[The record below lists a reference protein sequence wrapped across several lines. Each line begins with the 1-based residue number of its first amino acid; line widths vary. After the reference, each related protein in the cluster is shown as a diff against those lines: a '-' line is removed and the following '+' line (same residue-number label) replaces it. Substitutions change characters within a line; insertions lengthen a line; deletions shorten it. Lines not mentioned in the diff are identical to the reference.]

1 MGEMEE
7 ELIIALILA
16 IICAFPAGILIE
28 IVKDYNKSKKYFDIV
43 WKRSSSLKPKD
54 LLGLRPYN
62 NYYYLREED
71 DKVKKFISD
80 GENVLLVGAPLAGK
94 TRTVFESLTNGERA
108 YDIIKPKSVEFSPN
122 SIHIPRHLKP
132 WRPRVAFFDDIHEFA
147 ARQNFPYL
155 LKAFREN
162 NIPVLATCRSGFE
175 FERLDKAID
184 ITQYF
189 DKNVVKVESIDDK
202 TGKMIA
208 VNNHIKWNE
217 IKFNHTI
224 GSIFM
229 PLKEMEYRFNHVL
242 NEIEKRILRTIK
254 KLHITG
260 LYNEKS
266 VFPID
271 WIKILSGYYELA
283 LDEIQWNTY
292 LVNLSKSGFIEL
304 KYKGE
309 KIKEVLVEEA
319 YLDYII
325 KFEGEKLEYT
335 EIFCEVLLIFKTA
348 NELKALIKIGGSAS
362 NIGLVKDRK
371 EYMTLALDA
380 YTTCLK
386 LSNKDQNKTEYAML
400 LNSLGKA
407 YFGIANTK
415 EDSKPD
421 LEKSVWYLNKAL
433 EVRTKKKYP
442 LDYAQTQNFLGVTY
456 ADLAK
461 IENRKANL
469 EKTIKCYEET
479 LSIKTMNKFP
489 LDYAEAINNLGLAY
503 FDLAEEENKKEN
515 LEKTIKYCKESLLVR
530 TKDKY
535 PLIYASTIN
544 NLANAYNR
552 IAEVSEN
559 PKANLELAIK
569 YYTETLEIKT
579 REDYPIHYA
588 ISHNNLGVSY
598 TELSKINLKKDFLYK
613 SIEHFEKALTVRK
626 KGEYPFDYASSQYN
640 LGVAH
645 MHLAKIENKTEN
657 CRKAKICYDE
667 AFKIFK
673 KDKYPVIYEMMMIN
687 IEMHKD
693 ICKS

>member
-1 MGEMEE
+1 MEE

-28 IVKDYNKSKKYFDIV
+28 IVKDYNKNKKFYDIV
-43 WKRSSSLKPKD
+43 WKKSTSLKPKD

-71 DKVKKFISD
+71 DKVNRFISG
-80 GENVLLVGAPLAGK
+80 GENVLLVGSPLAGK
-94 TRTVFESLTNGERA
+94 TRTVFESLTNGERI
-108 YDIIKPKSVEFSPN
+108 YDIIKPKSVEFSHT
-122 SIHIPRHLKP
+122 SIHIPRHIKP

-147 ARQNFPYL
+147 ARQNLPYL

-162 NIPVLATCRSGFE
+162 NIPILATCRSGFE

-229 PLKEMEYRFNHVL
+229 PLKEMEYRFTHVL

-266 VFPID
+266 AFPTE
-271 WIKILSGYYELA
+271 WIKILSKCYELN
-283 LDEIQWNTY
+283 LNEIEWNTNF
-292 LVNLSKSGFIEL
+292 LNLAKSGFIEL

-309 KIKEVLVEEA
+309 KIIEILVEEA

-325 KFEGEKLEYT
+325 KFEGKRIKYT
-335 EIFCEVLLIFKTA
+335 EIYCEVLSIFKSV

-371 EYMTLALDA
+371 EYMTIALDA
-380 YTTCLK
+380 YAACLD
-386 LSNKDQNKTEYAML
+386 LSNKDQNQTEYAML
-400 LNSLGKA
+400 LNSLGRT
-407 YFGIANTK
+407 YYGIANTK

-421 LEKSVWYLNKAL
+421 LEKSVWCLNKAL
-433 EVRTKKKYP
+433 EIRTKKKYP
-442 LDYAQTQNFLGVTY
+442 LEYAQTQNFLGVTY
-456 ADLAK
+456 GDLAK

-479 LSIKTMNKFP
+479 LSIKTMDKFP
-489 LDYAEAINNLGLAY
+489 LEYAEAINNLGLAY
-503 FDLAEEENKKEN
+503 LDLAEEENKKEN

-535 PLIYASTIN
+535 PLVYASTIN

-552 IAEVSEN
+552 IAEVSDN
-559 PKANLELAIK
+559 PKANLEQSIK
-569 YYTETLEIKT
+569 YYLESLEIKT

-588 ISHNNLGVSY
+588 ISQNNLGVSY
-598 TELSKINLKKDFLYK
+598 TELAKIDLKKEYLYK
-613 SIEHFEKALTVRK
+613 SIEHFRKSFLVRRK
-626 KGEYPFDYASSQYN
+626 IEYPVDFAASVYN
-640 LGVAH
+640 LAVAY
-645 MHLAKIENKTEN
+645 MYLAKIENKTEN
-657 CRKAKICYDE
+657 CRKAEKCFGE
-667 AFKIFK
+667 ALKIFK
-673 KDKYPVIYEMMMIN
+673 KDKYPVIYDMMMVRIKEHN
-687 IEMHKD
+687 T

>member
-1 MGEMEE
+1 MEE

-28 IVKDYNKSKKYFDIV
+28 IVKDYNKNKKYFDFV

-71 DKVKKFISD
+71 DKVKKFISN
-80 GENVLLVGAPLAGK
+80 GENVLLVGSPLAGK
-94 TRTVFESLTNGERA
+94 TRTVFETLTNGERA
-108 YDIIKPKSVEFSPN
+108 YDIIKPKSVEFSPH

-132 WRPRVAFFDDIHEFA
+132 WHPRVAFFDDIHEFA
-147 ARQNFPYL
+147 ARQNFPHL

-162 NIPVLATCRSGFE
+162 KIPILATCRSGFE

-189 DKNVVKVESIDDK
+189 SKNVVKVESIDDK

-242 NEIEKRILRTIK
+242 NEAEKRILRTIK

-266 VFPID
+266 AFPID
-271 WIKILSGYYELA
+271 WIKTLSGCYELN
-283 LDEIQWNTY
+283 LNDVEWNTNF
-292 LVNLSKSGFIEL
+292 VNLSKSGFIEL

-309 KIKEVLVEEA
+309 KIIEILVEEA

-325 KFEGEKLEYT
+325 KFDGQQIKYT
-335 EIFCEVLLIFKTA
+335 EIYCDVLSIFKAA
-348 NELKALIKIGGSAS
+348 NELKALVKIGGSAR

-371 EYMTLALDA
+371 EYMTIALDA
-380 YTTCLK
+380 YAACLD
-386 LSNKDQNKTEYAML
+386 LSNKDRNQTEYGML
-400 LNSLGKA
+400 LNSLGRTYYGRA
-407 YFGIANTK
+407 ITK

-421 LEKSVWYLNKAL
+421 LEKSVWCLNKAL
-433 EVRTKKKYP
+433 EIRTKKKYP
-442 LDYAQTQNFLGVTY
+442 LEYAQTQNYLGVAY
-456 ADLAK
+456 GELAK
-461 IENRKANL
+461 IENRKTNL

-479 LSIKTMNKFP
+479 LSITTMDKFP
-489 LDYAEAINNLGLAY
+489 LDYAEVINNLGLAY
-503 FDLAEEENKKEN
+503 LDLAEEKNKKEY

-535 PLIYASTIN
+535 PLLYASTIN
-544 NLANAYNR
+544 NLANAYSR
-552 IAEVSEN
+552 IAEVSDD
-559 PKANLELAIK
+559 PKASLEQSIK
-569 YYTETLEIKT
+569 YYLETLEIKT
-579 REDYPIHYA
+579 KEDYPIHYA

-598 TELSKINLKKDFLYK
+598 TELAKIEPLNEYLYK
-613 SIEHFEKALTVRK
+613 STEHFEKALMVRK
-626 KGEYPFDYASSQYN
+626 KGEYPVDYAATQYN
-640 LGVAH
+640 LGVAY
-645 MHLAKIENKTEN
+645 MHLAKIENKAEN
-657 CRKAKICYDE
+657 CRNAEECYNE
-667 AFKIFK
+667 ALKIFK
-673 KDKYPVIYEMMMIN
+673 KDKYPVIYDMMMIN
-687 IEMHKD
+687 IETFKT
-693 ICKS
+693 ICEC

>member
-43 WKRSSSLKPKD
+43 WKKSSSLGPKD

-62 NYYYLREED
+62 SYYYLRGED
-71 DKVKKFISD
+71 SKVKNFID
-80 GENVLLVGAPLAGK
+80 EGESVLLVGSPLAGK
-94 TRTVFESLTNGERA
+94 TRTVFESLTNGGRV
-108 YDIIKPKSVEFSPN
+108 YDVIKPKSIEISPN

-162 NIPVLATCRSGFE
+162 NIPILATCRSGFE

-208 VNNHIKWNE
+208 VNNQIKWNE

-229 PLKEMEYRFNHVL
+229 PLKAMEYRFNHEL
-242 NEIEKRILRTIK
+242 NEIEKRILRTVK

-266 VFPID
+266 AFPID
-271 WIKILSGYYELA
+271 WIKILSRCYDLNMNEV
-283 LDEIQWNTY
+283 EWNTNF
-292 LVNLSKSGFIEL
+292 VNLSKSGFIEL

-309 KIKEVLVEEA
+309 KIIEILVEEA

-325 KFEGEKLEYT
+325 KFEGEKLENS
-335 EIFCEVLLIFKTA
+335 EIFYEVLSIFKSV

-362 NIGLVKDRK
+362 SIGLVKDRK
-371 EYMTLALDA
+371 VYMTIALDA
-380 YTTCLK
+380 YAACLD
-386 LSNKDQNKTEYAML
+386 LSNKDQNQTEYAML
-400 LNSLGKA
+400 LNSLGRTYYGRA
-407 YFGIANTK
+407 ITK

-421 LEKSVWYLNKAL
+421 LEKSVWCFNKAL
-433 EVRTKKKYP
+433 EIRTKKKYP
-442 LDYAQTQNFLGVTY
+442 LEYAQTQNYLGVAY
-456 ADLAK
+456 GDLAK
-461 IENRKANL
+461 IENRKTNL

-479 LSIKTMNKFP
+479 LSIKTMDKFP
-489 LDYAEAINNLGLAY
+489 LDYAEVINNLGLAY
-503 FDLAEEENKKEN
+503 LDLAEEENKKEY
-515 LEKTIKYCKESLLVR
+515 LGKTIKYCKESLLVR

-535 PLIYASTIN
+535 PLLYASTIN

-552 IAEVSEN
+552 IAEVSED
-559 PKANLELAIK
+559 PKANLEQSIK
-569 YYTETLEIKT
+569 YYLETLEIKT
-579 REDYPIHYA
+579 KEDYPIHYA

-598 TELSKINLKKDFLYK
+598 TELAKIDLKKEYLYK
-613 SIEHFEKALTVRK
+613 SIEHFRKSFLVRRK
-626 KGEYPFDYASSQYN
+626 IEYPVDFAASVYN
-640 LGVAH
+640 LAVAY
-645 MHLAKIENKTEN
+645 MYLAKIENKEEN
-657 CRKAKICYDE
+657 CRKAEKCFAE
-667 AFKIFK
+667 ALKIFK
-673 KDKYPVIYEMMMIN
+673 KDKYPVIYDMMMIN
-687 IEMHKD
+687 IETFKT
-693 ICKS
+693 ICEC